1 MKRQLSAISKD
12 SYQLSVKTVFKL
24 KTDNFKLITSFNF
37 PRQLQ
42 ERFYPMRVVLK
53 IACCIIIICAL
64 SLGFFSPA
72 LCGEVTSGKLK
83 WLFEI
88 RGVRK
93 NYSFNRPQGMFLD
106 RSQKKVYIAD
116 TDNRKVAVFPF
127 SGEPFSS
134 DPHDPGRM
142 LTDAG
147 IFQTDRPLPSPL
159 CIATD
164 SKERVYISFRD
175 KLSLE
180 VFDPKGKFLYSVP
193 SPDFLKEHE
202 FAAGKFAL
210 SPAGKLYVINRK
222 TQEIWAFE
230 QKDGSDNGHAK
241 TQDSLAVSAT
251 GHAKTQGSVAVPVP
265 AFSFRFGGRG
275 SGRGEFQFIT
285 DIFFHDDKLYLTDA
299 QGIPVQVFTSLGK
312 YLYSFG
318 KHGQGAEDFSFPQS
332 VSVDR
337 SQRMWVADA
346 FRHRVRVYNQEGS
359 FLFGIGSYGTQAGKL
374 CFPVDL
380 DFDDYGRIYI
390 LEKSGGRFQVFQV
403 ETR

>member
-1 MKRQLSAISKD
+1 M
-12 SYQLSVKTVFKL
+12 TG
-24 KTDNFKLITSFNF
+24 
-37 PRQLQ
+37 
-42 ERFYPMRVVLK
+42 
-53 IACCIIIICAL
+53 
-64 SLGFFSPA
+64 GFFSPA
-72 LCGEVTSGKLK
+72 LCGEVANGKLK

-93 NYSFNRPQGMFLD
+93 NHSFKRPQGIFLD

-116 TDNRKVAVFPF
+116 TDNREVAVFPF
-127 SGEPFSS
+127 SGEPSSS

-142 LTDAG
+142 FSDAG
-147 IFQTDRPLPSPL
+147 IFQTDRPLSSPL

-164 SKERVYISFRD
+164 SRGRVYISFRD
-175 KLSLE
+175 KSSLD
-180 VFDPKGKFLYSVP
+180 VFDAKGRYLCSAP

-202 FAAGKFAL
+202 FASGKFAL

-230 QKDGSDNGHAK
+230 LKDGSDNGHAK
-241 TQDSLAVSAT
+241 TQGSVAVFATGHAKTQGSVAVSAT
-251 GHAKTQGSVAVPVP
+251 GHAKTQDSVAVPVP

-275 SGRGEFQFIT
+275 SGMGKFQFIT

-318 KHGQGAEDFSFPQS
+318 KHGQSAEDFSFPQS

-337 SQRMWVADA
+337 YQRIWVADA

-359 FLFGIGSYGTQAGKL
+359 FLFGIGSYGAQAGKL

-380 DFDDYGRIYI
+380 DFDDYGRLYI
-390 LEKSGGRFQVFQV
+390 LEKRSGRFQVFEV
-403 ETR
+403 EAR